1 MNLRARKPISKA
13 RVWLGASLMLI
24 GPAIAMV
31 SGHGAQASVV
41 NATDT
46 TSDTTSDVASS
57 DTTPIEVTS
66 GEAFVTTSTTDLK
79 PVDVIEVSGLLDEIN
94 ADFISSSLER
104 AQRDGSQAV
113 ILQLNSRGSVL
124 ERSQMEDLLRDV
136 KNSPVPVAI
145 WVGPSG
151 SRAYGQPAQLL
162 AVADVTA
169 MAPGARVGRIGLAL
183 QVDGERITFGEADSV
198 LAKGTL
204 GFLEAREQGV
214 LRFSNDDRG
223 VPVLRNMLYA
233 LDGITVRGAA
243 LDTVVDALDANGQ
256 VTREATTVRFFKLG
270 LVPRLLHT
278 VASPASAYL
287 LLTIGLALLIF
298 EFFTA
303 GIGVAGLVGA
313 VTLILGGLGVG
324 ALPMSG
330 FGLALLVL
338 SMVAFAVDVQVGVP
352 RFWTGVGLFAYVFA
366 SFTMFR
372 SVDGLT
378 MRPPWLTLAVCI
390 TGIALTFI
398 VGMPSM
404 VRTRFATP
412 TIGRDNLVG
421 TIGKA
426 VGDISPEGIVVVD
439 GAQWRAR
446 TNRATPL
453 QKDQD
458 VRVASI
464 DGITLI
470 VEPLEGAARDYRE
483 ARQDKK

>member
-1 MNLRARKPISKA
+1 MCG
-13 RVWLGASLMLI
+13 LGALL
-24 GPAIAMV
+24 AIPTFGALSSSGV
-31 SGHGAQASVV
+31 SA
-41 NATDT
+41 ATSAD
-46 TSDTTSDVASS
+46 
-57 DTTPIEVTS
+57 
-66 GEAFVTTSTTDLK
+66 DLA
-79 PVDVIEVSGLLDEIN
+79 PVDVVEVSGLVNRIV
-94 ADFISSSLER
+94 ADNITQSIER
-104 AQRDGSQAV
+104 SQSNGSQAV
-113 ILQLNSRGSVL
+113 ILQVNSKGAVISRDEMS
-124 ERSQMEDLLRDV
+124 DLLATIS
-136 KNSPVPVAI
+136 NSKVPVAI

-151 SRAYGQPAQLL
+151 ARAYGLPAQML

-169 MAPGARVGRIGLAL
+169 MAPGARVGRTGTLL
-183 QVDGERITFGEADSV
+183 SVNGEKISFGTKAADDAV
-198 LAKGTL
+198 HKNTL
-204 GFLEAREQGV
+204 GFLEAREQKV
-214 LRFSNDDRG
+214 LKFSTDDRG
-223 VPVLRNMLYA
+223 VPVLRNMLFA
-233 LDGITVRGAA
+233 LDDLKVRGAE
-243 LDTVVDALDANGQ
+243 LNTVVDALDANGQ
-256 VTREATTVRFFKLG
+256 VAREATTVRFFKLG

-313 VTLILGGLGVG
+313 VSLILGGLGIG
-324 ALPMSG
+324 ALPING
-330 FGLALLVL
+330 FGIALILL

-352 RFWTGVGLFAYVFA
+352 RFWTGVGLFTYVIG

-390 TGIALTFI
+390 IGIALTFI

-412 TIGRDNLVG
+412 TVGRNNLVG

-426 VGDISPEGIVVVD
+426 VGDISPDGIVIVD

-453 QKDQD
+453 TNDQD

>member
-1 MNLRARKPISKA
+1 
-13 RVWLGASLMLI
+13 LGALL
-24 GPAIAMV
+24 AIPTF
-31 SGHGAQASVV
+31 GALSSAGV
-41 NATDT
+41 NAA
-46 TSDTTSDVASS
+46 TSADELA
-57 DTTPIEVTS
+57 
-66 GEAFVTTSTTDLK
+66 
-79 PVDVIEVSGLLDEIN
+79 PVDVVEVSGLVDRIV
-94 ADFISSSLER
+94 ADNIATSIER
-104 AQRDGSQAV
+104 SQSNGSQAV
-113 ILQLNSRGSVL
+113 ILQVNSKGAVISRDEMS
-124 ERSQMEDLLRDV
+124 DLLATISAS
-136 KNSPVPVAI
+136 KIPVAI

-151 SRAYGQPAQLL
+151 ARAYGLPAQML

-169 MAPGARVGRIGLAL
+169 MAPGARVGRTGTLL
-183 QVDGERITFGEADSV
+183 SVNGEKISFGTKAADD
-198 LAKGTL
+198 AIHKNTL
-204 GFLEAREQGV
+204 GFLEAREQKV
-214 LRFSNDDRG
+214 LKFSTDDRG
-223 VPVLRNMLYA
+223 VPVLRNMLFA
-233 LDGITVRGAA
+233 LDDITVRGAA
-243 LDTVVDALDANGQ
+243 LNTVVDALDANGQ
-256 VTREATTVRFFKLG
+256 VAREATTVRFFKLG

-313 VTLILGGLGVG
+313 VSLVLGGLGIG
-324 ALPMSG
+324 ALPLNG
-330 FGLALLVL
+330 VGLALILL

-352 RFWTGVGLFAYVFA
+352 RFWTGVGLVTYVIG

-390 TGIALTFI
+390 IGIALTFI

-421 TIGKA
+421 TVGKA
-426 VGDISPEGIVVVD
+426 VEDISPEGIVVVD

-453 QKDQD
+453 TKNQE

-483 ARQDKK
+483 ARSEKK